1 MTSSTAQKILDVA
14 QDLVR
19 NRGYSA
25 FSYADIAAQIGI
37 RKASIHYHFASKE
50 ELALALV
57 QRYRTTFLQALQAIE
72 QTIADPQAQLQE
84 FCALYRG
91 GLIHQQMC
99 LCGMLSAELF
109 VLPPSVQSE
118 VRDFFGEMTAW
129 LQALLERGMASDR
142 FQIRVSAADEAA
154 LLLATVQ
161 GAQLLARAAADSE
174 AEFDRLMHR
183 LFLALC
189 PGG

>member
-57 QRYRTTFLQALQAIE
+57 QRYRTTFLQALQSIE
-72 QTIADPQAQLQE
+72 QTIADPQAQLRE
-84 FCALYRG
+84 FCSLYRG

-118 VRDFFGEMTAW
+118 VRDFFGEMSAW
-129 LQALLERGMASDR
+129 LQALLERGVASDR

-161 GAQLLARAAADSE
+161 GAQLLAR
-174 AEFDRLMHR
+174 DRKSVV
-183 LFLALC
+183 
-189 PGG
+189 

>member
-25 FSYADIAAQIGI
+25 FSYADISAQIGI

-57 QRYRTTFLQALQAIE
+57 RRYRTAFLQALQSIE
-72 QTIADPQAQLQE
+72 QAIADPQAQLRE
-84 FCALYRG
+84 FCHLYRG

-99 LCGMLSAELF
+99 LCGMLSAELV
-109 VLPPSVQSE
+109 VLPQSVQSE
-118 VRDFFGEMTAW
+118 VGDFFRDITAW
-129 LQALLERGMASDR
+129 LQALLERGVASDR
-142 FQIRVSAADEAA
+142 LRVRGSAADEAA